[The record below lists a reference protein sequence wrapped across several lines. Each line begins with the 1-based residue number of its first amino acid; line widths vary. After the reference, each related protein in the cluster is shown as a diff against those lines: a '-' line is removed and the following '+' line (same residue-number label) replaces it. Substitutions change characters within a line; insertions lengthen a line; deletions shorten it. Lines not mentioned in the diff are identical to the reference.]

1 MVFFK
6 SSTSAIGG
14 RFQLY
19 CIYYISH
26 SYKAQHSITIPEVV
40 RMKMVRISKAIERE
54 SYDDFE
60 RLMDEDEISAQ
71 EEAFLRGWD
80 SY

>member
-1 MVFFK
+1 
-6 SSTSAIGG
+6 
-14 RFQLY
+14 
-19 CIYYISH
+19 
-26 SYKAQHSITIPEVV
+26 
-40 RMKMVRISKAIERE
+40 MKMVRISKPIEKE

-60 RLMDEDEISAQ
+60 RLIEEDEISAQ

>member
-1 MVFFK
+1 MPLLK
-6 SSTSAIGG
+6 SSTPGIGG

-26 SYKAQHSITIPEVV
+26 SYKSQHPVIIHEVM
-40 RMKMVRISKAIERE
+40 RMKMVRISKPIEKE

-60 RLMDEDEISAQ
+60 RLIEEDEISAQ